1 MADPTTVSGSLM
13 FISYSDTPGGTRKS
27 AVCQSQGDFT
37 GSTDVNSDQTNCGV
51 LKAVGNSN
59 NQFSLNA
66 VVDMAPDADE
76 ASYNDFQTLYAAKTK
91 KYWHLSNADDS
102 LYHGGYGW
110 ITALGQ
116 QNASGQ
122 TAKFTMTID
131 IDGDLDIVASS

>member
-51 LKAVGNSN
+51 LRAVGNSN

-66 VVDMAPDADE
+66 VVDMVPDPTE
-76 ASYNDFQTLYAAKTK
+76 ASYVDFQTLYANKTK

>member
-1 MADPTTVSGSLM
+1 
-13 FISYSDTPGGTRKS
+13 
-27 AVCQSQGDFT
+27 
-37 GSTDVNSDQTNCGV
+37 
-51 LKAVGNSN
+51 
-59 NQFSLNA
+59 
-66 VVDMAPDADE
+66 MAPDADE
-76 ASYNDFQTLYAAKTK
+76 ASYNDFQTLYANKTK
-91 KYWHLSNADDS
+91 KYWHLSNTDDS

>member
-1 MADPTTVSGSLM
+1 MADPTTVSGSVI
-13 FISYSDTPGGTRKS
+13 FIQYSDTPTGTRKS

-37 GSTDVNSDQTNCGV
+37 GSTDVNSEQTNCGV
-51 LKAVGNSN
+51 LKSIGKSN

-66 VVDMAPDADE
+66 VVDLVPDLTE
-76 ASYNDFQTLYAAKTK
+76 ASYNEFQTIYVNKTK
-91 KYWHLSNADDS
+91 KYWHLSNGDNS

-110 ITALGQ
+110 ISALGQ

-131 IDGDLDIVASS
+131 IDGDIAVDPPI